1 MRKVKQIFALFFAA
15 VVFLTTSGFA
25 FHTIQCQITGDTYH
39 SAIDKECCCAIS
51 TEARKCCNE
60 ESLVV
65 KVDSQAA
72 LKGFSFNENP
82 LFVAAFFNQFIR
94 LYFPAE
100 YEAKYLSYFKHSPPL
115 PEQEIIILVQS
126 FLL

>member
-39 SAIDKECCCAIS
+39 SVIDKECCCAIS

-72 LKGFSFNENP
+72 LNELNFDVNQV
-82 LFVAAFFNQFIR
+82 LFGEFFTHFIK
-94 LYFPAE
+94 LFHPAVN
-100 YEAKYLSYFKHSPPL
+100 KVNYLNYSEHSPPL
-115 PEQEIIILVQS
+115 HEQEIIILVQS